1 MRRRIVTSTSHDV
14 TLTSQFVASRV
25 DRKFQLF
32 SDIFVDQLFEES
44 HFFGRNQFFVAA
56 VAVVAADVVVPVVAA
71 ADVVPVVAAAAAVAA
86 GVVPR
91 HPMIKIKR
99 LVDNICMSAS
109 TTKNLV
115 WRIKFRL
122 ENVLPSF
129 VEKIFSENI
138 SKTFLASWQKCKKVD
153 NADPIQSNEPK
164 IWLSLQKCF
173 LKSAKWHNIANPELA
188 IPKSVLFWSLKVF
201 VFHF

>member
-1 MRRRIVTSTSHDV
+1 MLTLNSSLVTTHRHVNVTWRHINVTNRR
-14 TLTSQFVASRV
+14 VACRHKVSA
-25 DRKFQLF
+25 F

-44 HFFGRNQFFVAA
+44 HFFGRYRFFVAA
-56 VAVVAADVVVPVVAA
+56 AAVVIVAGVVAFVVAAVVAVV
-71 ADVVPVVAAAAAVAA
+71 VAA

-138 SKTFLASWQKCKKVD
+138 SKTFWLLRKSVKKWIT
-153 NADPIQSNEPK
+153 PIQSNDPK

-173 LKSAKWHNIANPELA
+173 LKSAKWHHCKFFDVA
-188 IPKSVLFWSLKVF
+188 IRN
-201 VFHF
+201 

>member
-1 MRRRIVTSTSHDV
+1 MSTESFNFFPTFSLINFLKNRTFLAETSF
-14 TLTSQFVASRV
+14 FVAV
-25 DRKFQLF
+25 
-32 SDIFVDQLFEES
+32 VAPVVAAA
-44 HFFGRNQFFVAA
+44 VAA
-56 VAVVAADVVVPVVAA
+56 VAAVIVIVVPVVPVVPVVAA
-71 ADVVPVVAAAAAVAA
+71 VVAAA

-138 SKTFLASWQKCKKVD
+138 SKTFLASSQKCKKVD

-164 IWLSLQKCF
+164 IWLSLPKCV
-173 LKSAKWHNIANPELA
+173 LKLAKWHNIANPELA